1 MPLHNPL
8 MTRNHPSTCVYIQQV
23 MFETRDSCHHY
34 QTFSLENIHIEINDS
49 IKINLRNF
57 YINF

>member
-1 MPLHNPL
+1 

-49 IKINLRNF
+49 IKTNLRNF